1 MFASVSRVAVRQ
13 VSARAALPFSTS
25 ALRASAAA
33 APAPAKSETKAR
45 RMSLLFSRLPPGSAV
60 RCLRLVRRFYK
71 VIAEH
76 YTCRLY
82 IADDS
87 PAAASICPAGT
98 KMEGLSVLKD
108 QDDPVALKDEEY
120 PAWLWTLLDK
130 DEAAAPTSK
139 TQKGE
144 TDFVAVRR
152 RLRAQ

>member
-33 APAPAKSETKAR
+33 APAPAKSEIKAR
-45 RMSLLFSRLPPGSAV
+45 P
-60 RCLRLVRRFYK
+60 
-71 VIAEH
+71 
-76 YTCRLY
+76 
-82 IADDS
+82 
-87 PAAASICPAGT
+87 ASICPAGT

-152 RLRAQ
+152 RLRAQNRSAIKASNFLKTT